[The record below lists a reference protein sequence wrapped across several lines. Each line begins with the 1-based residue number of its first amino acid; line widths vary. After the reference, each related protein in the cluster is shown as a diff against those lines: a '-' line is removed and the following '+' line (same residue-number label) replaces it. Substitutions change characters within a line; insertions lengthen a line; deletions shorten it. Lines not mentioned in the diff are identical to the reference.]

1 MHKVFGSVNFSFF
14 FLLAKYSGS
23 ENIYSMKMS
32 HFVSHSFNS
41 LVNLIL
47 LGIFL
52 GIFHTHL
59 IILKAVSMYSF
70 FFKG

>member
-1 MHKVFGSVNFSFF
+1 MHKVFGSVNFSVFF
-14 FLLAKYSGS
+14 HLAKYSGS

-47 LGIFL
+47 LGIF
-52 GIFHTHL
+52 INL
-59 IILKAVSMYSF
+59 IYLPRGLLALAAY
-70 FFKG
+70 

>member
-47 LGIFL
+47 LGIF
-52 GIFHTHL
+52 INL
-59 IILKAVSMYSF
+59 IYLPRGLLALATY
-70 FFKG
+70 